1 MSTLMFEL
9 RVLNGSQQG
18 AALPLFGEQWCIGA
32 SPEADLVLNDPAI
45 AARHIGL
52 RRMGER
58 WCVQAEEGL
67 VQDESG
73 QMVARL
79 PDLAADV
86 PFSISGIRLCVSLT
100 DQPWPSEP
108 APPAAH
114 VASPALPL
122 STMAPS
128 TQKRLMCGLLLVAVL
143 ITVVGMMNTDERQPQ
158 ASLMQASS
166 SKTDLATAPQV
177 RQQLLKMLNERDL
190 AQRVTLQVVNGQ
202 ISLNGDV
209 SQEQMA
215 LLSRMLARFA
225 EQFDSAVPVM
235 SRVRETSN
243 QPPFKITQIV
253 GGPNG
258 HVVLEGG
265 QRLFLGDEVDGLRL
279 VSLDNGRLVFDGQQ
293 RYEVRW

>member
-1 MSTLMFEL
+1 MFEL

-18 AALPLFGEQWCIGA
+18 AALPLFGEQWCIGT
-32 SPEADLVLNDPAI
+32 SVEADLVLYDPGI
-45 AARHIGL
+45 AGRHVWL
-52 RRMGER
+52 RRVAER

-67 VQDESG
+67 VQDDSG
-73 QMVARL
+73 QLLAQIA
-79 PDLAADV
+79 DLAADL

-100 DQPWPSEP
+100 DQPWPREP
-108 APPAAH
+108 EPVVPE
-114 VASPALPL
+114 VPQDRPSALPL
-122 STMAPS
+122 STMPRPA
-128 TQKRLMCGLLLVAVL
+128 QRRWMGGLLVVAVL
-143 ITVVGMMNTDERQPQ
+143 VTAVGIMNSEDRKPQ
-158 ASLMQASS
+158 ASLMQAASQ
-166 SKTDLATAPQV
+166 KIDLDTAPQV

-202 ISLNGDV
+202 VSLTGDV
-209 SQEQMA
+209 TQEQMA

-225 EQFDSAVPVM
+225 EQFDSPVPVM
-235 SRVRETSN
+235 SRVREGSS

-265 QRLFLGDEVDGLRL
+265 QRLFLGDEVEGLRL
-279 VSLDNGRLVFDGQQ
+279 VSIDNGRLIFDGQQ